1 MTKYLPLIHRIVVS
15 LFLLIYLLK
24 TILLLINKHEALK
37 KFTKVVKIPEM
48 IISLLFLMTGIWLT
62 AIFGASTFTIIKII
76 LVLSSIPIAVI
87 GFKKKNKMLALAS
100 LLLIV
105 LSYGLGEMSKN
116 KREKTIVVSTATE
129 SKQLFE
135 EACSSCHGNDG
146 KLMMGG
152 ASDLSVSTLSRD
164 SIITVISKGRNNN
177 KMMAYGEKYSK
188 EQIEQLAAY
197 IETLKGK

>member
-1 MTKYLPLIHRIVVS
+1 
-15 LFLLIYLLK
+15 
-24 TILLLINKHEALK
+24 
-37 KFTKVVKIPEM
+37 
-48 IISLLFLMTGIWLT
+48 
-62 AIFGASTFTIIKII
+62 
-76 LVLSSIPIAVI
+76 
-87 GFKKKNKMLALAS
+87 
-100 LLLIV
+100 
-105 LSYGLGEMSKN
+105 
-116 KREKTIVVSTATE
+116 
-129 SKQLFE
+129 LFE
-135 EACSSCHGNDG
+135 EACSSCQGHDG